1 MMKFEEDILERKN
14 KNKVGWFAN
23 YILVIFYSNAL
34 YFGRGDI
41 QASLVKNKQNE
52 RELVLLLC
60 WLLTGTKVIGDLE

>member
-41 QASLVKNKQNE
+41 
-52 RELVLLLC
+52 
-60 WLLTGTKVIGDLE
+60 